1 MQDIN
6 RMWAQITAKL
16 KSSLSDSDFY
26 AFESTFWLIKAQG
39 NTFVLGY
46 NDKYVY
52 RDFTGR
58 NLNALDRK
66 STRLN
71 SSHSGQSRMP
81 SSA

>member
-6 RMWAQITAKL
+6 RTWAQITAKL

-46 NDKYVY
+46 NDKFVY
-52 RDFTGR
+52 DG
-58 NLNALDRK
+58 
-66 STRLN
+66 
-71 SSHSGQSRMP
+71 
-81 SSA
+81 